1 MIVVSGYVFTRG
13 GYVELAKRLSLP
25 PGLTLDRYRLLMVFA
40 WYLGCSRDVIVVSD
54 VNMKMIT
61 ASNPFMTAD
70 SQDLSNRRSLLFT
83 SPRYHIY
90 VIDNTHRLSFML
102 PGMRGWCCQFVGMA
116 RLIHSS

>member
-1 MIVVSGYVFTRG
+1 M
-13 GYVELAKRLSLP
+13 
-25 PGLTLDRYRLLMVFA
+25 
-40 WYLGCSRDVIVVSD
+40 IVVSD

-70 SQDLSNRRSLLFT
+70 SQDLSNRSPLLFT

-90 VIDNTHRLSFML
+90 AIDNTHRLSFML